1 MLSVVGTTAM
11 NSEPLLPWGSVGI
24 CGTLMSFMRFC
35 GALWSPVGLCE
46 GLCRD
51 SVEPFR
57 TSSNRC
63 SCLAQ
68 TLTFTSLYYSNCTLN
83 SLLDPI
89 SPTPREDCADAQ
101 DPPVSHTVMCAPPC
115 LLLGKVS
122 KLPVSA
128 SHSSSATSLSTFYPS
143 FLLHSNA

>member
-1 MLSVVGTTAM
+1 MGL
-11 NSEPLLPWGSVGI
+11 
-24 CGTLMSFMRFC
+24 C
-35 GALWSPVGLCE
+35 GALWGSNELCELLWGPVGPC
-46 GLCRD
+46 GRLCRD
-51 SVEPFR
+51 SVGPFR

-68 TLTFTSLYYSNCTLN
+68 TLTFTSLNYSNCTLN

-89 SPTPREDCADAQ
+89 SPTPREVYADAQ

-122 KLPVSA
+122 KLPVST
-128 SHSSSATSLSTFYPS
+128 SHPSSDTSLSTFYLS